1 MVSVG
6 LGYDACVHLDLAAYF
21 DANRALIRQGM
32 LFRVKAVA
40 AVLVALLVL
49 VSRYRAVA
57 LFAVVIAGSAL
68 GVVLLYRYVDL
79 RSLGPLPDM
88 YGPSWYPEK
97 RTAP

>member
-1 MVSVG
+1 
-6 LGYDACVHLDLAAYF
+6 
-21 DANRALIRQGM
+21 
-32 LFRVKAVA
+32 VA

-68 GVVLLYRYVDL
+68 GAVLLYRYIDL

-88 YGPSWYPEK
+88 YGRSWYPEK
-97 RTAP
+97 TYSTIAEAAALVAAVVLFFFKRRQAAPTRLMPGRGRHT